1 MKRAL
6 LACAA
11 IVALVAAGA
20 AFLVPRDEG
29 ERIAVEGTLPAGP
42 EGDPGRHLDALQR
55 IADRSGGTRA
65 AGTDGER
72 RTVDYIARTLRAA
85 GWRVELQRVRFPYF
99 ERRSPPRLGALRQG
113 RELRVAE
120 YSGSGRL
127 RARVRRLEG
136 RGCTAADFAPLE
148 RGEIA
153 LVDRGTCFFRIKA
166 RNAARA
172 GAGAIV
178 ISDVHGRTPVA
189 ATLIRPGIGIPV
201 LVVTAPAARR
211 IEGRTV
217 ALRVEAVSERRTTT
231 NVLAET
237 RPARGRWVMAGGH
250 HDSVSAGPG
259 LNDNGSGVAA
269 LLTLAGRLGDRPGLR
284 LGFWGAEELG
294 LYGSRHYVRSLG
306 AGERRA
312 IAAYVNFDMLGSPN
326 GRVSVYDRDDAI
338 ERALRRAIPGE
349 EREVGLV
356 GTSDHAPFQR
366 AGIAVGG
373 IFTGAS
379 ERGRRRGPADSCYHR
394 ACDRLRNVDRRLLA
408 RMADAAEQG
417 LVALTR

>member
-1 MKRAL
+1 MRRAL

-11 IVALVAAGA
+11 VAVVAIGSALLSSGVDED
-20 AFLVPRDEG
+20 FQPPRDG
-29 ERIAVEGTLPAGP
+29 RVVAGP
-42 EGDPGRHLDALQR
+42 GEHLEALQR

-72 RTVDYIARTLRAA
+72 RTVDYVARTLRAA
-85 GWRVELQRVRFPYF
+85 GWRVELQRVRYPYF
-99 ERRSPPRLGALRQG
+99 ERRSPPRLGGLGRG

-120 YSGSGRL
+120 YSGAGRA

-136 RGCTAADFAPLE
+136 AGCSAADFASLR

-172 GAGAIV
+172 GAAAVV

-189 ATLIRPGIGIPV
+189 ATLIRPGIRIPV
-201 LVVTAPAARR
+201 LVVTAPAAER
-211 IEGRTV
+211 IAGRTV
-217 ALRVEAVSERRTTT
+217 TLRVDAVSEERTTT

-237 RPARGRWVMAGGH
+237 RPGRGRWVMAGAH

-269 LLTLAGRLGDRPGLR
+269 LLTLAGRLADLPGLR
-284 LGFWGAEELG
+284 LGFWGAEEPG
-294 LYGSRHYVRSLG
+294 LYGSRHYVRSLTADG
-306 AGERRA
+306 RRA
-312 IAAYVNFDMLGSPN
+312 IAAYLNFDMLGSPN

-349 EREVGLV
+349 EGEVGLE
-356 GTSDHAPFQR
+356 GASDHAPFQR

-379 ERGRRRGPADSCYHR
+379 ERGSRPGPADPCYHR
-394 ACDRLRNVDRRLLA
+394 VCDRLRNVDRRLLA
-408 RMADAAEQG
+408 RMTDAAERG